1 MEKLLEMKYKVFIIF
16 KRIYIIYLGLNEIGK
31 KILKIVISE
40 LNERKNYLGTLL
52 SLEKSK

>member
-31 KILKIVISE
+31 KISKI
-40 LNERKNYLGTLL
+40 
-52 SLEKSK
+52 